1 MKSRLSS
8 GHFSRRAVLR
18 AATAGVPGFWAGQTA
33 WAQMQPVRDSS
44 VRDRLWVFACP
55 ANSDWSYFK
64 RRSVMSPAES
74 AFYLGVPNII
84 MVQIG
89 KSTEQYKRFEPP
101 FEQYAVALRPLK
113 RVQWSVAG
121 SGGFTSNEETRQ
133 VLELARKTSNFTGIY
148 LDDFFYAHER
158 DGKRAA
164 LSLDELKA
172 IRRELKGSGKMLDLN
187 VTFYTNQ
194 LDLQVADY
202 LDLMDQVTLW
212 TWKPSDLAN
221 LEANLTK
228 LGKLA
233 PRARRMLGCYVVDYD
248 EKKSTTVPAM
258 KFQCETALRW
268 LRQKRIDG
276 IVFLGNT
283 SMDLGFEAV
292 EWTRGW
298 IAQVGDT
305 VI

>member
-1 MKSRLSS
+1 MKSQLLPGRFPRRTLLRITGTGLSGIWAS
-8 GHFSRRAVLR
+8 SPGWTQVERAK
-18 AATAGVPGFWAGQTA
+18 
-33 WAQMQPVRDSS
+33 DSTL
-44 VRDRLWVFACP
+44 RDRLWVFACP

-89 KSTEQYKRFEPP
+89 KSTEQYQRFEPP
-101 FEQYAVALRPLK
+101 FEQYAIALRPLR
-113 RVQWSVAG
+113 RVQWSVSG
-121 SGGFTSNEETRQ
+121 SGGFTSDEETRQ
-133 VLELARKTSNFTGIY
+133 VLELARKTPNFTGIY
-148 LDDFFYAHER
+148 LDDFFYER
-158 DGKRAA
+158 ERNGKQAA
-164 LSLDELKA
+164 LSLAELKDVC
-172 IRRELKGSGKMLDLN
+172 RQLKGSAKKLDLN

-194 LDLQVADY
+194 LELPVGDY

-212 TWKPSDLAN
+212 TWKPADLAN
-221 LEANLTK
+221 LESNLAK
-228 LGKLA
+228 LEKLA

-248 EKKSTTVPAM
+248 EKKSTPVPEM
-258 KFQCETALRW
+258 KFQCETGLRW

-292 EWTRGW
+292 EWTRDW
-298 IAQVGDT
+298 IAKVGDT
-305 VI
+305 TI

>member
-1 MKSRLSS
+1 MRSQFLPPK
-8 GHFSRRAVLR
+8 FSRRTVLQLT
-18 AATAGVPGFWAGQTA
+18 AAGAPGFLAAKSG
-33 WAQMQPVRDSS
+33 WAQVRPDSKS
-44 VRDRLWVFACP
+44 TVRDRLWVFACP

-74 AFYLGVPNII
+74 AFYFGVPNII

-89 KSTEQYKRFEPP
+89 KSTDQFKRFEPP
-101 FEQYAVALRPLK
+101 FEQYAIALRPLK

-133 VLELARKTSNFTGIY
+133 VLELARKTPNITGLY
-148 LDDFFYAHER
+148 LDDFFYER
-158 DGKRAA
+158 EREGKRAA
-164 LSLDELKA
+164 LSLDEVKT
-172 IRRELKGSGKMLDLN
+172 IRRELTGSGKTLDLN

-194 LDLQVADY
+194 LDLPVADY

-212 TWKPSDLAN
+212 TWKPSDLKN
-221 LEANLTK
+221 LETNLTK
-228 LGKLA
+228 LEKLA
-233 PRARRMLGCYVVDYD
+233 PRAHRMLGCYVVDYD
-248 EKKSTTVPAM
+248 GKKSTPVPEM
-258 KFQCETALRW
+258 KFQCETGLRW

-292 EWTRGW
+292 EWTRDW
-298 IAQVGDT
+298 IATVGDT
-305 VI
+305 AF

>member
-1 MKSRLSS
+1 MKPRSSQLRLS
-8 GHFSRRAVLR
+8 RRTMLGTT
-18 AATAGVPGFWAGQTA
+18 AAGIMRICAENPAS
-33 WAQMQPVRDSS
+33 AQVSAAPEGT

-74 AFYLGVPNII
+74 ASFLGVPNII

-89 KSTEQYKRFEPP
+89 ESTDHYKRFEPP

-121 SGGFTSNEETRQ
+121 SGGFTSNGETRQ
-133 VLELARKTSNFTGIY
+133 VLDLARKTPNFTGIY
-148 LDDFFYAHER
+148 LDDFFYER
-158 DGKRAA
+158 EKDGRRAA
-164 LSLDELKA
+164 LSLEELKS
-172 IRRELKGSGKMLDLN
+172 ICRSLNQPGKKLDLN

-194 LDLQVADY
+194 LDLPVRDY

-212 TWKPSDLAN
+212 TWKPADLTN
-221 LEANLTK
+221 LEANLAK
-228 LGKLA
+228 LEKLA
-233 PRARRMLGCYVVDYD
+233 PRARRMLGCYVVDYT
-248 EKKSTTVPAM
+248 EKKSMPVQEM

-283 SMDLGFEAV
+283 SMDLGFAAV
-292 EWTRGW
+292 DWTRDW
-298 IAQVGDT
+298 IGKVADT
-305 VI
+305 RI

>member
-1 MKSRLSS
+1 MEPLFLSAK
-8 GHFSRRAVLR
+8 FSRRTLLWI
-18 AATAGVPGFWAGQTA
+18 ATAGATGFWATKPGR
-33 WAQMQPVRDSS
+33 AQVGPAKTST

-64 RRSVMSPAES
+64 RRSIMSPAES

-89 KSTEQYKRFEPP
+89 ESTEQHKRFEPP
-101 FEQYAVALRPLK
+101 FEQYAIALRPLK
-113 RVQWSVAG
+113 RVQWSIAG

-133 VLELARKTSNFTGIY
+133 ILELARKAPNFTGIY
-148 LDDFFYAHER
+148 LDDFFYEHER
-158 DGKRAA
+158 EGKRAA
-164 LSLDELKA
+164 LRLDELKE
-172 IRRELKGSGKMLDLN
+172 IRRELKGSNKKLDLN

-194 LDLQVADY
+194 LELPVGDY
-202 LDLMDQVTLW
+202 LNLMDQVTLW
-212 TWKPSDLAN
+212 TWKPADLAN

-228 LGKLA
+228 LEKLA
-233 PRARRMLGCYVVDYD
+233 PHTRRMLGCYVVDYD
-248 EKKSTTVPAM
+248 QKQSIPVSAM
-258 KFQCETALRW
+258 KFQCETGLRW

-292 EWTRGW
+292 EWTRDW
-298 IAQVGDT
+298 ITKVGDT
-305 VI
+305 TI

>member
-1 MKSRLSS
+1 MKSRSCPPQ
-8 GHFSRRAVLR
+8 FSRRAVLQLT
-18 AATAGVPGFWAGQTA
+18 AAGASGFLAGRSGWSQGRSGAKST
-33 WAQMQPVRDSS
+33 

-101 FEQYAVALRPLK
+101 FEQYAIALRPLK

-133 VLELARKTSNFTGIY
+133 VLELARKTPNITGIY
-148 LDDFFYAHER
+148 LDDFFYER
-158 DGKRAA
+158 EREGKRAA
-164 LSLDELKA
+164 LSLEEVKK
-172 IRRELKGSGKMLDLN
+172 IRQDLTGSGKKLDLN

-194 LDLQVADY
+194 LELPVADY

-212 TWKPSDLAN
+212 TWKPSDLKN
-221 LEANLTK
+221 LENNLTK
-228 LGKLA
+228 LEKLA

-248 EKKSTTVPAM
+248 QKQSTPVPDM
-258 KFQCETALRW
+258 KFQCETGLRW
-268 LRQKRIDG
+268 LRQRRIDG

-283 SMDLGFEAV
+283 SMDLDFEAV
-292 EWTRGW
+292 EWTRDW
-298 IAQVGDT
+298 IARVGDT
-305 VI
+305 TF

>member
-1 MKSRLSS
+1 MSSQFLSAR
-8 GHFSRRAVLR
+8 FSRRAVLQLTAAAASGFLAGKSGR
-18 AATAGVPGFWAGQTA
+18 AQ
-33 WAQMQPVRDSS
+33 VRSNQQS
-44 VRDRLWVFACP
+44 TVRDRLWVFACP
-55 ANSDWSYFK
+55 ANSDWPYFE

-89 KSTEQYKRFEPP
+89 ESTEQFKRFEPP
-101 FEQYAVALRPLK
+101 FEQYAIALRPLK

-133 VLELARKTSNFTGIY
+133 VLELARKTPNITGIY
-148 LDDFFYAHER
+148 FDDFFYEHER
-158 DGKRAA
+158 EGKRAA
-164 LSLDELKA
+164 LSLDELKD
-172 IRRELKGSGKMLDLN
+172 IRRELKGSGKKLDLN

-194 LDLQVADY
+194 LELPVADY

-212 TWKPSDLAN
+212 TWKPADLAN
-221 LEANLTK
+221 LEANLAK
-228 LGKLA
+228 LETLA

-258 KFQCETALRW
+258 KFQCETGLRW

-292 EWTRGW
+292 EWARDWVAT
-298 IAQVGDT
+298 VGDT
-305 VI
+305 TF

>member
-1 MKSRLSS
+1 MQI
-8 GHFSRRAVLR
+8 
-18 AATAGVPGFWAGQTA
+18 AGTGLWAGKPGWSQ
-33 WAQMQPVRDSS
+33 AQSS
-44 VRDRLWVFACP
+44 KEGTVRDRLWVFACP
-55 ANSDWSYFK
+55 TNSDWSYFR

-89 KSTEQYKRFEPP
+89 KNTEQYRRFEPP
-101 FEQYAVALRPLK
+101 FEQYAIALRPLR

-133 VLELARKTSNFTGIY
+133 VLELARKTPNFTGIY
-148 LDDFFYAHER
+148 LDDFFFEHER

-164 LSLDELKA
+164 LSLAELKD
-172 IRRELKGSGKMLDLN
+172 IRRELNRSGKRLDLN

-194 LDLQVADY
+194 LGLPVGDY

-212 TWKPSDLAN
+212 TWKPADLAN
-221 LEANLTK
+221 LETNLAK
-228 LGKLA
+228 LEKLA

-248 EKKSTTVPAM
+248 EKRSTPVPEMKS
-258 KFQCETALRW
+258 QCETGLRW

-292 EWTRGW
+292 EWTRDW
-298 IAQVGDT
+298 IVKVGDT
-305 VI
+305 TL